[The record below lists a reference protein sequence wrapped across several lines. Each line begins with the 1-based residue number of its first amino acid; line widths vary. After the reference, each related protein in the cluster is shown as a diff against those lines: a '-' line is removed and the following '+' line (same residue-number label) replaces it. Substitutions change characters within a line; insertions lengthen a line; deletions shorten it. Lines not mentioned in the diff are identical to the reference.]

1 MTILFDADSL
11 IFASCYRT
19 RINGEKPD
27 DIYYRDIRD
36 AQDKYSEQF
45 MKMINDLDEH
55 FDIQNILTFSGSSGN
70 FRKMITPTYKAN
82 RKKQEK
88 PPLLYELHNFV
99 KQTYN
104 SIYTRGLET
113 DDLVAANWNR
123 IKNEVGRDQV
133 LIVSIDKDYKQFPAM
148 IYNYVKK
155 EIYDI
160 TEDQALY
167 NFYSQCVIG
176 DSADNV
182 NYFKGKGVKFAEKY
196 YKGCKTKYQYT
207 RKLYELFKQ
216 EYKSKAKEKYSECY
230 HLLKLRI

>member
-82 RKKQEK
+82 RKNQEK

-99 KQTYN
+99 KKTYN

-176 DSADNV
+176 DPADNV

>member
-19 RINGEKPD
+19 RIDGEKPD
-27 DIYYRDIRD
+27 DIYYRDIKD

-45 MKMINDLDEH
+45 MKIVNDIDEI
-55 FDIQNILTFSGSSGN
+55 FDVKNVITFSGSSGN

-88 PPLLYELHNFV
+88 PPLLYDLHQFV
-99 KQTYN
+99 KDTYN
-104 SIYTRGLET
+104 SVYTRGLET
-113 DDLVAANWNR
+113 DDLVAQQWNK
-123 IKNEVGRDQV
+123 IKNDSGRDEV
-133 LIVSIDKDYKQFPAM
+133 LIVSIDKDYKQFPAL
-148 IYNYVKK
+148 IYNYVRK
-155 EIYDI
+155 EVYDI

-167 NFYSQCVIG
+167 NFYEQCIVG

-182 NYFKGKGVKFAEKY
+182 NYFKGKGKAFAKKY
-196 YKGCKTKYQYT
+196 YEGCKSQYQYT
-207 RKLYELFKQ
+207 KRLYELFKQ
-216 EYKSKAKEKYSECY
+216 EYKSKAKEKFSECY